1 MDKEVNLTELLEK
14 CSDLG
19 KKKVKEIMSENVVTV
34 KEDSNFLE
42 FVTDIEIYDYVA
54 FPVLDEENNL
64 IGIVSQTDLLKLILF
79 YSHAG
84 VRMLEEAFVGP
95 PSIRSIMTTRPITL
109 SPDDTIAEAVQLM
122 VKYSIQSIPVVEEKQ
137 VIGMMVK
144 KDVIHQILNIMGL

>member
-1 MDKEVNLTELLEK
+1 MAKDVNLTELLEK

-19 KKKVKEIMSENVVTV
+19 KKKVKEIMSKDVVTV
-34 KEDSNFLE
+34 KKDSNFLE
-42 FVTDIEIYDYVA
+42 FVTDIEMYDYVA
-54 FPVLDEENNL
+54 FPVLDEEDNI

-79 YSHAG
+79 YSHVG
-84 VRMLEEAFVGP
+84 VRMLDESFLGI

-122 VKYSIQSIPVVEEKQ
+122 VKYGIQSIPVVEEKQ

-144 KDVIHQILNIMGL
+144 KDIIQQILNLMGL